1 LTGAEKLSNRLN
13 EPNHFP
19 FYTGNLD
26 ENAAQFRF
34 FQTVMRR
41 RKVNVRES
49 LRSSFKDGICAAF
62 MGGITD
68 HYAIPLALFL
78 GATVQQIGLI
88 TALPHLL
95 SSFSQ
100 FFAVRVIYWLGG
112 RVKLLVRLVFSQAS
126 LIFLIAILPWLEIPK
141 RVELLLVLLILAALC
156 GGLAGP
162 AWGSLMSDYI
172 PSSKRG
178 QYFGW
183 RNRTVG
189 TVALGSVITSG
200 LILYAF
206 GEVSYSAG
214 FLIIFSL
221 AALARYGSAYFIK
234 HMDEPPH
241 RRDPASDF
249 TFLMFVARFRESNFL
264 RFVVFSASLTFATYL
279 SAPFF
284 AVFMLRDLQLSYLT
298 YMALQVCSSF
308 ASLVAL
314 PLWGRHADW
323 VGNVRVLR
331 LSSFF
336 AALIPAFWLLSHDPA
351 YLMVIQIWG
360 GFCWSGVTLS
370 AANFIYDAVTPQ
382 KRVRCIAYFNVINGA
397 ALFLGSFLGGFL
409 ASRLPPLFG
418 YSLLSLFVVSCGCR
432 LFFYLLLSGSFRE
445 VRAAH
450 EVSINELFFSI
461 VGIRPMVGRARD

>member
-1 LTGAEKLSNRLN
+1 MG
-13 EPNHFP
+13 
-19 FYTGNLD
+19 
-26 ENAAQFRF
+26 
-34 FQTVMRR
+34 R

-49 LRSSFKDGICAAF
+49 LRASFKDGIFASL
-62 MGGITD
+62 MGGVTD
-68 HYAIPLALFL
+68 HYATPLALFL
-78 GATVQQIGLI
+78 GATVQQVGLI
-88 TALPHLL
+88 TALPNLL
-95 SSFSQ
+95 SSLSQ
-100 FFAVRVIYWLGG
+100 FFAVRVIYWVGG
-112 RVKLLVRLVFSQAS
+112 RIKLLVRLVFSQAS
-126 LIFLIAILPWLEIPK
+126 LLLCIAMLPWLEVSG

-178 QYFGW
+178 RYFGW
-183 RNRTVG
+183 RNRTLG
-189 TVALGSVITSG
+189 AVALGSVITSG
-200 LILYAF
+200 LILNSF
-206 GEVSYSAG
+206 REVSYAAG

-221 AALARYGSAYFIK
+221 AALARYASAYFIK
-234 HMDEPPH
+234 QMDEPPH

-264 RFVVFSASLTFATYL
+264 KFVVFCACLTFATYL

-314 PLWGRHADW
+314 PLWGKHADL

-336 AALIPAFWLLSHDPA
+336 AALVPAFWLWSRDPA
-351 YLMVIQIWG
+351 YLMLVQIWG
-360 GFCWSGVTLS
+360 GFSWSGVTLS

-382 KRVRCIAYFNVINGA
+382 KRVRCIAYFNVINGV
-397 ALFLGSFLGGFL
+397 ALFLGSSTGGFL
-409 ASRLPPLFG
+409 AARLPPLFG
-418 YSLLSLFVVSCGCR
+418 YSLLSLFALSCLCR
-432 LFFYLLLSGSFRE
+432 LFFYLLLSRSFRE
-445 VRAAH
+445 VRPAH
-450 EVSINELFFSI
+450 EVTVHELFFSV
-461 VGIRPMVGRARD
+461 VGIRPLVGRARD